1 MEEIK
6 IQIRSAHAHWV
17 RKIMWL
23 IIIFRKRSGFLPVPA
38 RRRSVD
44 AKYIVKA
51 KACEA
56 GICHLSA
63 GDGTASSKYLPDS
76 LFKNQMSLFSICDGM
91 TFISR
96 DGIHLEAAR
105 DFFSLAR
112 PGVTFLA
119 HLRCL
124 K

>member
-17 RKIMWL
+17 RKIMCL

-56 GICHLSA
+56 GICPPGMARRVQNIAPSI
-63 GDGTASSKYLPDS
+63 YLRT
-76 LFKNQMSLFSICDGM
+76 K
-91 TFISR
+91 
-96 DGIHLEAAR
+96 
-105 DFFSLAR
+105 
-112 PGVTFLA
+112 
-119 HLRCL
+119 
-124 K
+124 